1 MTQLSMVQP
10 PVIQP
15 PQTRPL
21 LQLKNITRS
30 FMAGEREFTALKS
43 IDLTINAGEMVAIT
57 GASGSGKSTLMN
69 ILGCLDYATAGS
81 YKVNDRETRSLGDQE
96 LAALRRDYF
105 GFIFQR
111 YHLLPH
117 LSALH
122 NVEIP
127 AIYAGTPEARRHER
141 AAELLTRLGLAGHMT
156 HRPNQLSGGQQQRV
170 SIARAL
176 MNGGEV
182 ILADEP
188 TGALDTVSGKEVM
201 NILLELHA
209 AGHTVIIVTHDPK
222 VAANAE
228 RIIEV
233 RDGEIVSD
241 LVNERAGPALDRKST
256 RLNSSHTE
264 IYTLSLHDA
273 LPIYRDPRPEGGGQR
288 RANHRSPRWR
298 NRQRSGQRTCR
309 PGLACRSGAD
319 AQGQRRTSSGG
330 QPGVVQGGVH
340 HGLGR
345 ADLPSDA
352 HPVDHARDRYRHHLG
367 GVDRGHRRRCQTL
380 RAQGHPGHWQQHH
393 RCLPRHQFWRQ
404 PRGSHRNPGA
414 C

>member
-1 MTQLSMVQP
+1 MS
-10 PVIQP
+10 
-15 PQTRPL
+15 RPL
-21 LQLKNITRS
+21 LELKGITRR
-30 FMAGEREFTALKS
+30 FVAGEKDFIAHND
-43 IDLTINAGEMVAIT
+43 INLTINAGELVAIT

-69 ILGCLDYATAGS
+69 VLGCLDHATAGS

-222 VAANAE
+222 VAANAQ

-241 LVNERAGPALDRKST
+241 RANEVSASTCPPKRPSSPNAAVRASWWPALGCSR
-256 RLNSSHTE
+256 
-264 IYTLSLHDA
+264 
-273 LPIYRDPRPEGGGQR
+273 RP
-288 RANHRSPRWR
+288 SIW
-298 NRQRSGQRTCR
+298 
-309 PGLACRSGAD
+309 PGSR
-319 AQGQRRTSSGG
+319 
-330 QPGVVQGGVH
+330 
-340 HGLGR
+340 
-345 ADLPSDA
+345 
-352 HPVDHARDRYRHHLG
+352 
-367 GVDRGHRRRCQTL
+367 
-380 RAQGHPGHWQQHH
+380 
-393 RCLPRHQFWRQ
+393 
-404 PRGSHRNPGA
+404 
-414 C
+414 